1 MKKKLVATGFAV
13 FCLTLPQK
21 AIAAKFD
28 ALYVFGDSLSDT
40 GNTFA
45 ATQGQIP
52 VPRVNNSN
60 RPAYFQG
67 RFSNGLNWVDYFGS
81 QINQP
86 GLTPTPFVTLLANP
100 NTVPTDG
107 VNFALG
113 GAQTGIVSSFPGFQD
128 NIPGVLGQVGLLKQ
142 NLPVDPNALYS
153 VFGGA
158 NDYFSGNTNVNQ
170 IVQNLTN
177 SISSLAQEGAKN
189 FLVFNLPSLGD
200 SPFGKRLGVP
210 DQLNQLTQAHNQQL
224 ASAISN
230 LRTSN
235 PDLNIYSVDID
246 SLFKT
251 VRSTPAKFGFK
262 DVTNPCVTGN
272 FLQVANVCENPDD
285 FLFFDDVHPSSRAHN
300 LIAQAALTAVNGK
313 TIPEPSAVLGMLA
326 LGALGAAGMRKRKLT
341 SASQVVEAEPSRMR

>member
-1 MKKKLVATGFAV
+1 MKKELVATGFAV
-13 FCLTLPQK
+13 FCFTLPQK

-52 VPRVNNSN
+52 VPTVNNSD
-60 RPAYFQG
+60 RPAYISG
-67 RFSNGLNWVDYFGS
+67 RFSNGPIWVDYFGS

-86 GLTPTPFVTLLANP
+86 GLTPTPFVALLANP
-100 NTVPTDG
+100 NTIPQDG

-128 NIPGVLGQVGLLKQ
+128 NIPGVLGQVGLLRQ

-158 NDYFSGNTNVNQ
+158 NDYFNGNTNVNQ
-170 IVQNLTN
+170 VVQNLTN
-177 SISSLAQEGAKN
+177 SIGSLAQGGAKN
-189 FLVFNLPSLGD
+189 FLVFNLPNLGD
-200 SPFGKRLGVP
+200 SPFGKRSGFT

-224 ASAISN
+224 ASAISS
-230 LRTSN
+230 LRISN
-235 PDLNIYSVDID
+235 PDLNIYSVDIN
-246 SLFKT
+246 SLFNT
-251 VRSTPAKFGFK
+251 VRATPAKFGFK

-272 FLQVANVCENPDD
+272 FQQVTNICDNPDD
-285 FLFFDDVHPSSRAHN
+285 FLFFDSVHPSSRTHN
-300 LIAQAALTAVNGK
+300 LIAKAALAAVNGK
-313 TIPEPSAVLGMLA
+313 TIPEPSAALGILA
-326 LGALGAAGMRKRKLT
+326 LGALGAAKVLKRKST
-341 SASQVVEAEPSRMR
+341 SINRVVEAASKIR